1 MDDREGVDAVIDEH
15 THQTSS
21 FGYFLLRGSFKGIR
35 IRRIRMGTRNVR
47 LDEDVYERIK
57 SEKRPDETF
66 SDAVDRL
73 IGGSSLL
80 DLAGILNDEE
90 ADEFRR
96 AIDRSDAAGT
106 REIDELVDRFDGDDD
121 S

>member
-1 MDDREGVDAVIDEH
+1 M
-15 THQTSS
+15 S
-21 FGYFLLRGSFKGIR
+21 
-35 IRRIRMGTRNVR
+35 TRNVR

-66 SDAVDRL
+66 SEAVERL

-80 DLAGILNDEE
+80 DLAGILSDDE

-96 AIDRSDAAGT
+96 AIDESHEAGT

-121 S
+121 T

>member
-1 MDDREGVDAVIDEH
+1 M
-15 THQTSS
+15 S
-21 FGYFLLRGSFKGIR
+21 
-35 IRRIRMGTRNVR
+35 TRNVR

-66 SDAVDRL
+66 SETVERL
-73 IGGSSLL
+73 IGRASLL
-80 DLAGILNDEE
+80 DLAGILSDEE

-96 AIDRSDAAGT
+96 AIDESDEAGT